1 MFKTKRHAKLQKA
14 NAALSKRSW
23 AELHGNT
30 RSSRHQAHMAGYIVA
45 HSMVT
50 RALSRNFLG

>member
-30 RSSRHQAHMAGYIVA
+30 HSNRHHANLAGYIVVQN
-45 HSMVT
+45 MVA
-50 RALSRNFLG
+50 RAPSRNFLG

>member
-30 RSSRHQAHMAGYIVA
+30 RSSRQAHMAGYIVA